1 MSQVQVLSLRPCKRY
16 RVRYLFFYTI
26 YTKFVARTLQSNKKN
41 FFNGELGLAHK
52 FSIYDSHD
60 NYIGSIAQ
68 RAFTLRYTFNFDVTN
83 PDGSGTLQGSVIKQF
98 TLFNTSIVV
107 NCNRNY
113 SLYGSWP
120 GWDYTVYRDNQTCA
134 TLSKQLFNLTDTYAC
149 EYANPEDEL
158 MCIVLLV
165 AIDAIKCSQN

>member
-1 MSQVQVLSLRPCKRY
+1 MPHYNHTSKDNMQLLLKQRFFSWFDSFDIYDEQGNTKYV
-16 RVRYLFFYTI
+16 VR
-26 YTKFVARTLQSNKKN
+26 
-41 FFNGELGLAHK
+41 GELGLAHK

-134 TLSKQLFNLTDTYAC
+134 TFSKQLFNLTDTYVC

>member
-1 MSQVQVLSLRPCKRY
+1 M
-16 RVRYLFFYTI
+16 
-26 YTKFVARTLQSNKKN
+26 ARTLRKSNKKN
-41 FFNGELGLAHK
+41 FFSGELGLAHK

-134 TLSKQLFNLTDTYAC
+134 TFSKQLFNLTDTYVC